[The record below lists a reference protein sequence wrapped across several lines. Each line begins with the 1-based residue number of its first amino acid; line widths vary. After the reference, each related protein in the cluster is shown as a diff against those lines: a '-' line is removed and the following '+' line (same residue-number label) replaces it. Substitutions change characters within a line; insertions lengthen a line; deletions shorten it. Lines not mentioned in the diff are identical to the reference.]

1 MIDDLDALLG
11 DISSELF
18 WRRAGLYRVVNPKTG
33 AVAIFPKTAKDVDAW
48 GRKTVLLCAE
58 MFRQGRENA
67 PPPKPLE
74 NMLARRVARGD

>member
-11 DISSELF
+11 DLSSELF
-18 WRRAGLYRVVNPKTG
+18 WRNCGLIRVVNPKTG
-33 AVAIFPKTAKDVDAW
+33 AVAIFPETAKDADAW
-48 GRKTVLLCAE
+48 ERKTVLLCAD

-74 NMLARRVARGD
+74 NMLARRVTRGD